1 MVASHILP
9 TPEMEFTI
17 AKRSQ
22 RTSLE
27 LAQCV
32 FFHSKKYSDEKLAN
46 VSDVAIF
53 FDEDVKD
60 DKIDISKIS
69 TSKMA
74 TLATQTFHFL
84 TFIYALSP

>member
-1 MVASHILP
+1 MCI
-9 TPEMEFTI
+9 F
-17 AKRSQ
+17 
-22 RTSLE
+22 SL
-27 LAQCV
+27 Q
-32 FFHSKKYSDEKLAN
+32 KYSDEKLAN

-74 TLATQTFHFL
+74 TLAIQTFHFL
-84 TFIYALSP
+84 TLI